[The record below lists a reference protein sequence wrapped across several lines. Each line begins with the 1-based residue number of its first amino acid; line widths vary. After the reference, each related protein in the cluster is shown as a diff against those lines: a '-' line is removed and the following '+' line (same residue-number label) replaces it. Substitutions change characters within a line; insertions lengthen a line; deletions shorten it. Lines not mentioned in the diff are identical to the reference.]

1 MDLRPIGVFD
11 SGVGGLTVLKRLVEI
26 MPGEDY
32 IYFGDT
38 KRVPYGDRSEEEIK
52 KFAGQIINFMK
63 EKNAKAIVIACNT
76 TCATIDK
83 NDYDA
88 VLFDVLKAGAAS
100 SALST
105 KNRKVGVIAT
115 TRTIESKS
123 YDKNIKD
130 IDGSIDVYGIAC
142 PDFVP
147 IIERGLAKSDGA
159 YRSAVKC
166 LSGFKDKNI
175 DTLVLGCTHYPIM
188 SEIIKN
194 VVGKDVK
201 LIDPAIKLS
210 FDVKDY
216 LTKHNL
222 LNSDIK
228 GSIQFFVSGDKDN
241 FIKMAETLIGEKFT
255 GASTVDIEKY

>member
-26 MPGEDY
+26 LPGEDY

-38 KRVPYGDRSEEEIK
+38 KRVPYGDRSKEEIK
-52 KFAGQIINFMK
+52 KFAEQIINFMK
-63 EKNAKAIVIACNT
+63 EKNAKAVVIACNT

-83 NDYDA
+83 DDYDV
-88 VLFDVLKAGAAS
+88 VLFDVLKAGAVS

-105 KNRKVGVIAT
+105 KNKKIGVIAT

-123 YDKNIKD
+123 YDKNIKAVD
-130 IDGSIDVYGIAC
+130 SSIDVYGIAC

-147 IIERGLAKSDGA
+147 IIEKGLAKSDMA
-159 YRSAVKC
+159 YSSASLY
-166 LSGFKDKNI
+166 LSGFKDKDI

-188 SEIIKN
+188 SEVIKN
-194 VVGKDVK
+194 VAGENIK

-210 FDVKDY
+210 FDVRDY

-222 LNSDIK
+222 KNPGKK
-228 GSIQFFVSGDKDN
+228 GNIQFYVSGNKDN
-241 FIKMAETLIGEKFT
+241 FIKTAEILIGEKFT
-255 GASTVDIEKY
+255 GVNTVDIEKY